1 MTDLSPASQA
11 ILDAI
16 TEWEVEPDSHS
27 RQIAI
32 ATLYA
37 LASRIKGAD
46 DIRQDVLDANE
57 LENTENEAT

>member
-16 TEWEVEPDSHS
+16 AEWEVEPDSYS
-27 RQIAI
+27 RQIVI

-37 LASRIKGAD
+37 LASRINGAD
-46 DIRQDVLDANE
+46 DIRQDILDIANE
-57 LENTENEAT
+57 LENING

>member
-16 TEWEVEPDSHS
+16 AEWEVEPDSYS
-27 RQIAI
+27 CQIVI

-46 DIRQDVLDANE
+46 AIRQDILDIANE
-57 LENTENEAT
+57 LENIND

>member
-16 TEWEVEPDSHS
+16 AEWEVEPDSYS
-27 RQIAI
+27 RQIVI

-46 DIRQDVLDANE
+46 DIRQDILDITNE
-57 LENTENEAT
+57 LEQLDD

>member
-16 TEWEVEPDSHS
+16 AEWEVEPDSYSH
-27 RQIAI
+27 QIVI

-46 DIRQDVLDANE
+46 AIWQDILDIANE
-57 LENTENEAT
+57 LEQLDD

>member
-16 TEWEVEPDSHS
+16 AEWEVEPDSYS
-27 RQIAI
+27 RQIVI

-46 DIRQDVLDANE
+46 HIRQDILDIANE
-57 LENTENEAT
+57 LEQING

>member
-11 ILDAI
+11 ILNAI
-16 TEWEVEPDSHS
+16 AEWEVEPDSYS
-27 RQIAI
+27 RQIVI

-46 DIRQDVLDANE
+46 DIRQDILDITNE
-57 LENTENEAT
+57 LENIND

>member
-11 ILDAI
+11 ILNAI
-16 TEWEVEPDSHS
+16 AEWEVEPDSYS
-27 RQIAI
+27 RQIVI

-46 DIRQDVLDANE
+46 DIRQDILDITNE
-57 LENTENEAT
+57 LEHIND